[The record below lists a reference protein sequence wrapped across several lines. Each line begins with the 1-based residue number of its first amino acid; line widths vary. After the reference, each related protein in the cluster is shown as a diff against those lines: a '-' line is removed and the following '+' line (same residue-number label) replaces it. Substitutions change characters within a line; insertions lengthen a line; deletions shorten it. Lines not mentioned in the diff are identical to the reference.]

1 MGKKRRDSL
10 SMQTQCIVRELLHF
24 EPTIWCL
31 SRMIDINQLIP
42 VYGYYVR
49 PWIDLKL
56 RLTHVQLIGMNS
68 PFQEIN
74 NYNLV
79 MESYVWS
86 INNFITTTECQSLL
100 LRPHW
105 CCVISMVY
113 LPRINHIVLLHTKQI
128 CHFQSYFSQK
138 LNMIWCVIAS
148 T

>member
-1 MGKKRRDSL
+1 
-10 SMQTQCIVRELLHF
+10 MQTQCIVRELLHF

-79 MESYVWS
+79 MESYV
-86 INNFITTTECQSLL
+86 
-100 LRPHW
+100 
-105 CCVISMVY
+105 
-113 LPRINHIVLLHTKQI
+113 
-128 CHFQSYFSQK
+128 
-138 LNMIWCVIAS
+138 
-148 T
+148 